1 VARTPTKKTIQ
12 QRIAGEMSKL
22 RNSLA
27 RSPFG
32 WRLFGGSLGPVYQLN
47 SSKVDYQRAR
57 ELYHNELDEYKL
69 GGGFA
74 KPIVNTPVGFM
85 GVPRFRSEDPEAQD
99 VLDDFFGANVS
110 LMQQVHRDSLRDGD
124 CYVWITREEEEDA
137 DLYPEAKGAR
147 LVFNLIPPE
156 QVTDIVTDPISGH
169 IQEYVL
175 KSLHEWT
182 EGGTKRRCT
191 VIQRI
196 RRDARVIEI
205 EGDRPP
211 DIEPGEFLQ
220 PWGFIPIA
228 HFRNEADSNDKFG
241 RSDLEA
247 VEPFLKAYHDVMLH
261 AIQGSKMHSTPRLKL
276 KLSDVAGF
284 LRNNFGVD
292 DPAKFV
298 KDGGRISLEGHEILF
313 FTVDEDGEFI
323 EARSAIGDTVALLKL
338 LFYCIVDVS
347 ETPEFAF
354 GVHTPSSLSS
364 VKEQMPILV
373 RRVARKR
380 EHFTESWQ
388 RLARI
393 ALAMTSQSE
402 GRAFATYATTLLWDE
417 VDPRDE
423 SDVAETLDKITRAL
437 NTAVMGGFL
446 SLEAAAMFLAQ
457 YIDTMNDWLSDDP
470 EVPGERERIIKTR
483 ILLARFDDGD
493 LIDAEL
499 AAINTALNGAG
510 D

>member
-1 VARTPTKKTIQ
+1 MAAKPRWLNRVT
-12 QRIAGEMSKL
+12 GEISKL
-22 RNSLA
+22 RSTIA
-27 RSPFG
+27 RSAFG
-32 WRLFGGSLGPVYQLN
+32 WRLFGGSIGPVYQLN
-47 SSKVDYQRAR
+47 SSKVDYAKAR
-57 ELYHNELDEYKL
+57 DLYHNEDDDYKL

-110 LMQQVHRDSLRDGD
+110 RMQQVHRDSLRDGD
-124 CYVWITREEEEDA
+124 CYVWVTREEEEDA

-156 QVTDIVTDPISGH
+156 QVTNIVTDPITGH
-169 IQEYVL
+169 TQEYVL
-175 KSLHEWT
+175 ESAHQWMEA
-182 EGGTKRRCT
+182 GIKRKCT
-191 VIQRI
+191 VVQRI
-196 RRDARVIEI
+196 RRDVRIVEI
-205 EGDRPP
+205 KGDRPP
-211 DIEPGEFLQ
+211 DIESGEFAQ

-228 HFRNEADSNDKFG
+228 HFRNEADSNDKYG

-247 VEPFLKAYHDVMLH
+247 VEPFLKAYHDVMMH
-261 AIQGSKMHSTPRLKL
+261 SIQGSKMHSTPRLKL
-276 KLSDVAGF
+276 RVADVARF
-284 LRNNFGVD
+284 LQNNFGVD
-292 DPAKFV
+292 DPVKFIR
-298 KDGGRISLEGHEILF
+298 DGGKIDLAGHEVLF
-313 FTVDEDGEFI
+313 FSGDEDAGFV

-338 LFYCIVDVS
+338 LFYCVVDVS

-380 EHFTESWQ
+380 EHFTEGWQ

-393 ALAMTSQSE
+393 VLAMTSQAE

-423 SDVAETLDKITRAL
+423 SDVADTLEKITRAM
-437 NTAVMGGFL
+437 NTGVMGGFL

-457 YIDTMNDWLSDDP
+457 YVDTMNEWLSDDP

-483 ILLARFDDGD
+483 ILMNRMDDGD
-493 LIDAEL
+493 LAGQELDVILKAL
-499 AAINTALNGAG
+499 AAGG